1 MMARMPELSLSETS
15 ASEKPSSEFDFLL
28 GQDALGAALGGLHEM
43 AVLGHA
49 GPLRRHGLGA
59 VGVGGNDVVAR
70 RRRRCG
76 FLLGFERHAPF
87 GGESVLI
94 YLVVRHRL
102 GLHSV
107 IPGPSGAR
115 SPESITTAVI
125 SSAPT
130 AIMDSGVAAAQR
142 SGMTR

>member
-15 ASEKPSSEFDFLL
+15 ARREAEQRVDFLL

-49 GPLRRHGLGA
+49 GPLRRHRLGA
-59 VGVGGNDVVAR
+59 VGVGGNDIVAG

-76 FLLGFERHAPF
+76 FLLGFKRHAPF
-87 GGESVLI
+87 GGESVLVD
-94 YLVVRHRL
+94 LVVRHRL
-102 GLHSV
+102 GLHFV

-130 AIMDSGVAAAQR
+130 VVMDSGLAAAQR